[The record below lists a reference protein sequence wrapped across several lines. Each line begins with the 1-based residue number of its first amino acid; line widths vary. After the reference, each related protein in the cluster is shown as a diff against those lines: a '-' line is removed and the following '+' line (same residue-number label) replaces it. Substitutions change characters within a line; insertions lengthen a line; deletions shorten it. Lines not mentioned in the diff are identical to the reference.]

1 MVKPV
6 KNDLR
11 KYGVPEGQIRRKDTA
26 KVMRNPDGGWSLQ
39 NAASGQTRPLKAG
52 GSNRADMLRAA
63 DAVILRHQEVIRK
76 LAKR

>member
-6 KNDLR
+6 KNDLG
-11 KYGVPEGQIRRKDTA
+11 KYGVPIAKHRRTDTA
-26 KVMRNPDGGWSLQ
+26 KVVPKPGGGWTVRD
-39 NAASGQTRPLKAG
+39 ATTGQTETLKAG